1 MVSEEPLPKLPE
13 AELEDINSVCDMSVP
28 DLKTDTA
35 LPVHQRENGP
45 LAEKTDFIESLH
57 LTSTF
62 QIDSNQNVELCH
74 DDIYKDI
81 DSVSEL
87 SVLEMKADAGLPVQQ
102 SEDRLQLLSVSE
114 TENGFPSSI
123 SNP

>member
-1 MVSEEPLPKLPE
+1 M
-13 AELEDINSVCDMSVP
+13 
-28 DLKTDTA
+28 
-35 LPVHQRENGP
+35 
-45 LAEKTDFIESLH
+45 
-57 LTSTF
+57 
-62 QIDSNQNVELCH
+62 ELCH